1 MIGLL
6 RRVISVGELQVHF
19 TDGEMVELTGSE
31 DGPKAVIEVRDR
43 SIVRTLLR
51 GGSIALTDA
60 YLRGDI
66 ETDDLAEFLTFAALN
81 QQRWAENH
89 PRLYRMGRSV
99 GARFPSSEADAAVDT
114 MAGHYNM
121 GNDFYQSWLD
131 PTMTYS
137 SARFAEDAMSL
148 EDAQRNKW
156 RALAEMMELQ
166 PGHQLLEI
174 GTGWGGFAMYAAE
187 MGCDVTT
194 MTIASEQSDFV
205 LRTIS
210 ERGLSDQIDV
220 QLRDFSEITGAFDRV
235 VSIEMVESIDE
246 SRWAEYFGVIARV
259 LKPGGRAGLQAIVID
274 DDFYESYRSNED
286 FIRRYIF
293 PGGMLPSPSLL
304 KNLTDNASLAWT
316 TEEAF
321 GLDYAKTLKIWHERF
336 EEAWPTI
343 APGFDERFRRL
354 WKTYLAYCE
363 AGFRV
368 GRIDV
373 LQFALTRA

>member
-1 MIGLL
+1 MISLL
-6 RRVISVGELQVHF
+6 RRVISAGELQVHF
-19 TDGEMVELTGSE
+19 ANGETAELSGAE
-31 DGPKAVIEVRDR
+31 EGPKAAIEVRDR
-43 SIVRTLLR
+43 SLLGKVLR

-66 ETDDLAEFLTFAALN
+66 ETEDLAEFLTFAAIN
-81 QQRWAENH
+81 QQRWAEKH
-89 PRLYRMGRSV
+89 PRLYRIGRKIGS
-99 GARFPSSEADAAVDT
+99 AFPSSEADAAVET

-131 PTMTYS
+131 PTMSYS
-137 SARFAEDAMSL
+137 SARFSETAVSL

-156 RALAEMMELQ
+156 KSLADMMDLQ
-166 PGHQLLEI
+166 PGHKLLEI
-174 GTGWGGFAMYAAE
+174 GTGWGGFAMYAAD

-205 LRTIS
+205 LGTIA
-210 ERGLSDQIDV
+210 ERGLSDKIDV
-220 QLRDFSEITGAFDRV
+220 QLQDFSNITGEFDRV
-235 VSIEMVESIDE
+235 VSIEMIESIDE
-246 SRWAEYFGVIARV
+246 SRWAEYFDVIARV
-259 LKPGGRAGLQAIVID
+259 LRPGGKAGLQAIVID
-274 DDFYESYRSNED
+274 NDFYETYRSNED

-293 PGGMLPSPSLL
+293 PGGMLPSPGLL
-304 KNLTDNASLAWT
+304 RNLTRSASLNWS

-336 EEAWPTI
+336 EASWPNI
-343 APGFDERFRRL
+343 APGFDDRFRRL

-373 LQFALTRA
+373 LQFALSR

>member
-1 MIGLL
+1 MIRLL
-6 RRVISVGELQVHF
+6 RRAISAGELQIHF
-19 TDGEMVELTGSE
+19 GDGRVEELSGTN
-31 DGPKAVIEVRDR
+31 DGPKATVTVHNRAVLGQI
-43 SIVRTLLR
+43 LR

-66 ETDDLAEFLTFAALN
+66 ETDDLAEFLTFAAVN
-81 QQRWAENH
+81 QQQWAKNH
-89 PRLYRMGRSV
+89 PRLYRMGRAV
-99 GARFPSSEADAAVDT
+99 GAKIPSSEADAAVDT

-121 GNDFYQSWLD
+121 GNSFYQAWLD

-137 SARFAEDAMSL
+137 SARFSEDAISL

-156 RALAEMMELQ
+156 KTLAEMMDLQ
-166 PGHQLLEI
+166 PGHRLLEV

-194 MTIASEQSDFV
+194 MTIASEQSSYV
-205 LRTIS
+205 IRTIE
-210 ERGLSDQIDV
+210 ERGLSDKIDV
-220 QLRDFSEITGAFDRV
+220 QLRDFSEITGEFDRV
-235 VSIEMVESIDE
+235 VSIEMIESIDE
-246 SRWAEYFGVIARV
+246 SRWAEYFRTIARV
-259 LKPGGRAGLQAIVID
+259 LRPGGKAGLQAIVID
-274 DDFYESYRSNED
+274 DDFYASYRSNED

-304 KNLTDNASLAWT
+304 RKLTSEASLQWSV
-316 TEEAF
+316 EEAF

-354 WKTYLAYCE
+354 WKAYLAYCE

-368 GRIDV
+368 GRIGV
-373 LQFALTRA
+373 VQFALTR